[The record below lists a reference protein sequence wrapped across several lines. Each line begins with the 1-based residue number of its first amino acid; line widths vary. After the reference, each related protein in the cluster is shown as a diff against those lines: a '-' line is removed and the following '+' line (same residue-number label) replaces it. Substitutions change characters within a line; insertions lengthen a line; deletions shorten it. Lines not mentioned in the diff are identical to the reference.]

1 MSNDNGKSRIVVR
14 GSNVV
19 APPML
24 VTEDAHLIEFH
35 DGFGELTALLVRL
48 PGNNE
53 LWGLCTKNDDDWTET
68 CVRYGFMDPGRPLAD
83 IIKKGL

>member
-1 MSNDNGKSRIVVR
+1 MANDNGKSRIVVR
-14 GSNVV
+14 GANVM

-24 VTEDAHLIEFH
+24 VTENAHLIEFH

-53 LWGLCTKNDDDWTET
+53 LWGLVTKNDDDWLET
-68 CVRYGFMDPGRPLAD
+68 RVRYGYMDPARPVAD
-83 IIKKGL
+83 IISKGL